1 MRQVIKN
8 SLKIYEEAKLLMSK
22 EKFSSLEK
30 QEQDQIRQSKKEA
43 LNFLDGL
50 INLLNV
56 QLGETQVNVNSST
69 NEKI

>member
-8 SLKIYEEAKLLMSK
+8 SLKIYEEAKLLMSN

>member
-8 SLKIYEEAKLLMSK
+8 SLKIYEEAKLLMSN
-22 EKFSSLEK
+22 ETFSSLEK